1 MESNRKKDPELA
13 DFLRNSIQKSGLTY
27 EKVAEQLNI
36 SVRTV
41 SYYCSGEENPVKKHC
56 SVLCG
61 Q

>member
-13 DFLRNSIQKSGLTY
+13 DFLRSSIQKSGSTY

-36 SVRTV
+36 SVRAVTIAA
-41 SYYCSGEENPVKKHC
+41 EKENPVKKHC

-61 Q
+61 R